1 MIAVLSPFP
10 TLRPEFGGAER
21 IDQLASRTG
30 HDTTVVTVDWHT
42 DQTVTTDTPHYRHVS
57 IGTPDRARPLVK
69 QFLRLGLQ
77 TMDAIPHLLYPV
89 MADTVGRVTDD
100 LQPDLFI
107 VEHPWLIDYADG
119 TPFLH
124 DSHNDETGH
133 ARARFGPTSLDAQHT
148 AALELRA
155 VTEAAHW
162 TYCSTDDYKTI
173 DDHVGITQ
181 PATHIPNGVTLPNA
195 VSDGTTR
202 NLLFVGSNYGPN
214 IAAAR
219 RLIALAGRLPNYRID
234 IAGAVGHSLTNQPPA
249 NVRIHGHVSTDSLDQ
264 LYRQAFAFVNL
275 TTEGSGTHLK
285 VGRALAYGVPVIT
298 TTVGA
303 RGYDDRGVII
313 TPDPVAELTALEH
326 DWEFHADRAREQ
338 ASELTWDSI
347 GYRWRHAINRAMT
360 GDNQ

>member
-21 IDQLASRTG
+21 IHELASRTG
-30 HDTTVVTVDWHT
+30 HETTVVTVDWHT

-57 IGTPDRARPLVK
+57 IGTPDRARHLVK

-89 MADTVGRVTDD
+89 MADIVGRVTDD

-133 ARARFGPTSLDAQHT
+133 TTARYGAASLDAQHT
-148 AALELRA
+148 RALELRA
-155 VTEAAHW
+155 VTECTAW
-162 TYCSTDDYKTI
+162 TYCSQADYKTI
-173 DDHVGITQ
+173 DDRVSITR
-181 PATHIPNGVTLPNA
+181 PATHIPNGVNLPYQ
-195 VSDGTTR
+195 VSEGNTR
-202 NLLFVGSNYGPN
+202 NVLFVGSNYGPN

-219 RLIALAGRLPNYRID
+219 RLMNLAERMPD
-234 IAGAVGHSLTNQPPA
+234 WTFHIAGAVGHSLTNQPAA
-249 NVRIHGHVSTDSLDQ
+249 NVRIHGHVSTDSLDE

-298 TTVGA
+298 TTVGG
-303 RGYDDRGVII
+303 RGYDDRGVIV

-338 ASELTWDSI
+338 AAELTWDSI
-347 GYRWRHAINRAMT
+347 GYRWRHAINQAMT
-360 GDNQ
+360 GNP